1 MIEFIF
7 TFFPSLIIG
16 VIFIILGFKLK
27 SNKENKYKNGVKAR
41 VVSIKV
47 NEKRTKEGYLKQEK
61 YTLTLEY
68 LYKGQL
74 IKGKIDSIYD
84 YEIDSEI
91 VVQLYDDKVAFILS
105 DPSKSVTDNY
115 NSLNLSGYMILLG
128 IGFFLVGFTFL
139 GIIVHFGNVIEE
151 KYISAFV
158 IIIILII
165 IGCIFI
171 RGLLKA
177 SKLLKEVKYLEYEKI
192 VAKVVD
198 IKNSTSSSDNN
209 IKKYYPVIQFDYDGK
224 TYNKVIY
231 ESKELYE
238 LNIGN
243 EIIIYK
249 HRKTNEIITDM
260 IIKKNQF
267 NFRLFFIMILMVLVG
282 IVSTMLLCI

>member
-105 DPSKSVTDNY
+105 DPSKNITDNY

-139 GIIVHFGNVIEE
+139 GIIVHLGSAIDE

>member
-105 DPSKSVTDNY
+105 DPSKSITDNY

-139 GIIVHFGNVIEE
+139 GIIVHLGSAIDE

-198 IKNSTSSSDNN
+198 IKNSTSSNDNN

>member
-139 GIIVHFGNVIEE
+139 GIIVHLGSVIDE

-209 IKKYYPVIQFDYDGK
+209 IKKYYTVIQFDYDGK